1 MILKVEAD
9 HLGIWGQRINTLLAA
24 CAKKLDCGHITQLGI
39 IEFGDRRGIHHIA
52 SFDLDWIG
60 VRGGDMTVA
69 ADIFVKFHM
78 HQSIFFKAVH
88 LTCLA
93 FTGFKKTQRFGDR
106 HLIDKDLTL
115 VQRLFGD
122 PVPGLDHSG
131 ITCSSGRRNS
141 SSALK
146 ESPY

>member
-1 MILKVEAD
+1 
-9 HLGIWGQRINTLLAA
+9 
-24 CAKKLDCGHITQLGI
+24 
-39 IEFGDRRGIHHIA
+39 
-52 SFDLDWIG
+52 
-60 VRGGDMTVA
+60 MTVA

-78 HQSIFFKAVH
+78 HQSILFKAVH

-115 VQRLFGD
+115 AQRLFGD
-122 PVPGLDHSG
+122 AVPGLDHSG
-131 ITCSSGRRNS
+131 ITCRSGRRNS